1 MIVTINTNSGAS
13 IALRN
18 APDHEA
24 TQVATL
30 ANGTKCTADTL
41 TGSWLH
47 VTTPSGQQGYIA
59 AAFADGGIDG
69 LWDDIKSG
77 VKNGINRVKSVA
89 KQAISSFTGN
99 GRTQTMFVTGN
110 GVRLRSEPKA
120 DSDTNIVAKLNAG
133 AQVTVTPGKASGS
146 WSYATTADGKQG
158 YISTA
163 YLAGQKPTSANTVTN
178 GGNQQ
183 KVAPAQTDAAMPDKT
198 NQESKKMTL
207 SENTRKIIKIGVIG
221 LAAAGIGYG
230 IYKMTKKDASASGS
244 TKAAGLNGVPGRK
257 NGKKRNRNKKGRDSK
272 HKALPF

>member
-1 MIVTINTNSGAS
+1 MIG
-13 IALRN
+13 
-18 APDHEA
+18 
-24 TQVATL
+24 
-30 ANGTKCTADTL
+30 C
-41 TGSWLH
+41 
-47 VTTPSGQQGYIA
+47 
-59 AAFADGGIDG
+59 
-69 LWDDIKSG
+69 KSHY
-77 VKNGINRVKSVA
+77 
-89 KQAISSFTGN
+89 
-99 GRTQTMFVTGN
+99 
-110 GVRLRSEPKA
+110 
-120 DSDTNIVAKLNAG
+120 TNIVAKLNAG
-133 AQVTVTPGKASGS
+133 AQVTVTPVKASGL
-146 WSYATTADGKQG
+146 WSYATTAYGKQG

-183 KVAPAQTDAAMPDKT
+183 KVAPAQTDTAMPDKT

-244 TKAAGLNGVPGRK
+244 TNAAGLNGVPGRK